1 MFSRKIWNLQLWK
14 NLTNLTKLVLFKN
27 KISKIEGI
35 KELSKLEE
43 VNLIFND
50 LDRVPVFPSAI
61 KTLSICFNPNL
72 KIESGDLNNLQKL
85 EILRLKANNIK
96 SLPNGFL
103 THMEHLKEIKLGYW
117 FDCRKKYKSLI
128 IYLNFRQQ

>member
-1 MFSRKIWNLQLWK
+1 MKD
-14 NLTNLTKLVLFKN
+14 LTNLD
-27 KISKIEGI
+27 
-35 KELSKLEE
+35 E

-50 LDRVPVFPSAI
+50 LDRVPVFPNSM

-103 THMEHLKEIKLGYW
+103 THMEHLKEIKLGY
-117 FDCRKKYKSLI
+117 
-128 IYLNFRQQ
+128 